1 MNNKKIEGLIREL
14 LIEIGEN
21 PDREGLVDTPK
32 RIARMYEEIFQGYNQ
47 EKFPKVTFFQNGKD
61 GIKYHDLA
69 IDSGYYFS
77 HCEHHGVPFFGTWN
91 FGYVPGDKIIGI
103 SKIARVVDYFSARLQ
118 VSERLV
124 YDIVDWFEKNL
135 KPEGLI
141 LIMTGRHLC
150 KEMRGVK
157 KNNTPFEVISVKG
170 VFERNDNGIKTEFFS
185 RIGRTH
191 E

>member
-77 HCEHHGVPFFGTWN
+77 HCEHHGVPFFARGILIC
-91 FGYVPGDKIIGI
+91 PGQKLLQLVNL
-103 SKIARVVDYFSARLQ
+103 VVDY
-118 VSERLV
+118 LV
-124 YDIVDWFEKNL
+124 DADVRK
-135 KPEGLI
+135 
-141 LIMTGRHLC
+141 
-150 KEMRGVK
+150 V
-157 KNNTPFEVISVKG
+157 
-170 VFERNDNGIKTEFFS
+170 GI
-185 RIGRTH
+185 
-191 E
+191 